1 MGELRRW
8 FYNGTAFVD
17 HISEQ
22 DIDTT
27 VHISEGI

>member
-1 MGELRRW
+1 MGELHR

-22 DIDTT
+22 NIDTT